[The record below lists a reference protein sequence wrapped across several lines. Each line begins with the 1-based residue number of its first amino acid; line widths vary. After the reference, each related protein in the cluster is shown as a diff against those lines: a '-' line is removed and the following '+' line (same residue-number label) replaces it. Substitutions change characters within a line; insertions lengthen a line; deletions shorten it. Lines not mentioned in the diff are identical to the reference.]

1 MSIKKQAIS
10 EKTKIIAFVILLM
23 PHFAWSGQ
31 YPDKPVTV
39 VVGYS
44 AGGPTDTLFRIIGEG
59 LAKKWNQ
66 PVIIQNKPGATSTIA
81 IGYAAKAKPDGYT
94 LVALANDFV
103 ASRFIFDQLPYN
115 PDKDI
120 EPIGMVAYTPNVLV
134 VPPGSEY
141 PDYDAFISDVKG
153 NPGKYSYST
162 TGVGSTSHLA
172 VGSYINRTGID
183 VTHIPYKGFAD
194 SLSDLVSGRIDFAIP
209 SLSSVMTHL
218 KSGKLKALAVASEKR
233 SNLTP
238 SIPTFA
244 EKGIANFSIQTWYAL
259 AAPSGTNKVM
269 LEKINKDLNDVLGD
283 SAVIEKIHAQGADVK
298 QLTIE
303 QTKQVISDDV
313 GVARETVKTL
323 DLKR

>member
-1 MSIKKQAIS
+1 MFRKKINS
-10 EKTKIIAFVILLM
+10 GKTKVIAAVMLLG
-23 PHFAWSGQ
+23 PHCAWSAQ

-81 IGYAAKAKPDGYT
+81 IGYAAKSKPDGYT

-115 PDKDI
+115 PDKDL

-134 VPPGSEY
+134 VPPGSKY
-141 PDYDAFISDVKG
+141 SDYDDFIADVKTK
-153 NPGKYSYST
+153 PGKYSYST

-172 VGSYINRTGID
+172 VGSYINRTGIN
-183 VTHIPYKGFAD
+183 VAHIPYKGFAD

-233 SNLTP
+233 SNLIP
-238 SIPTFA
+238 SVPTFA

-259 AAPSGTNKVM
+259 AAPSGTSPDM
-269 LEKINKDLNDVLGD
+269 LEKINNDLNEVLGNN
-283 SAVIEKIHAQGADVK
+283 AVIEKIHAQGADIK
-298 QLTIE
+298 LLTID
-303 QTKQVISDDV
+303 QTKQVIRDDV